1 MMSGTDFPRAFSSC
15 SLVGLFGEADIGFG
29 YNMAMSRAIP
39 ASLRPAT
46 NQDREAVVSLVTT
59 ILQEY
64 GLTTEPCN
72 TDSDLRDLEFHY
84 NNRGGRFDVLENDQ
98 GQIIGC
104 VGLYPVDT
112 HSVALRKMYL
122 RKDVR
127 GRGLGKKLLDHAV
140 KSAKQMGYKRVTLET
155 ATVLK
160 EAIKLYTKYGFEP
173 FVAQHLARRCDQA
186 FVLELDA

>member
-1 MMSGTDFPRAFSSC
+1 MQMRYNTPMSKT
-15 SLVGLFGEADIGFG
+15 
-29 YNMAMSRAIP
+29 IP

-46 NQDREAVVSLVTT
+46 NDDRDAVASLVSTV
-59 ILQEY
+59 LQEY
-64 GLTTEPCN
+64 GLKTEPCS
-72 TDSDLRDLEFHY
+72 TDSDLADLEFHY
-84 NNRGGRFDVLENDQ
+84 NNRGGRFDVLETDTHE
-98 GQIIGC
+98 IVGC

-112 HSVALRKMYL
+112 HSVELRKMYL

-127 GRGLGKKLLDHAV
+127 GKGLGKKLLDHAV
-140 KSAKQMGYKRVTLET
+140 TSAKQMGYKRVTLET
-155 ATVLK
+155 SGVLK